1 MARGDVTQQSLVLQ
15 SPFFPRILD
24 MGNIISAWENTGER
38 VEGVSWGVG
47 GTKHLVPPN
56 TTVVAVPWLCP
67 GCWPVT
73 VSQCSSWS
81 WRALAHGITDMG
93 LFRAG

>member
-56 TTVVAVPWLCP
+56 TTVVAVPWLLASHRVP
-67 GCWPVT
+67 ALLV
-73 VSQCSSWS
+73 VLACSGT
-81 WRALAHGITDMG
+81 RHYRHGAI
-93 LFRAG
+93 